1 MKIPKNIEKG
11 VTRIAAVAAVL
22 ALIVGFAVGARLY
35 YKANSQYGLAVDDRG
50 GLKGEWVRP
59 GTVNVIET
67 GMAIGIAA
75 AALTFL
81 GVYGAVHLGFWVYEG
96 FKKGGEEG

>member
-59 GTVNVIET
+59 VMKI
-67 GMAIGIAA
+67 MD
-75 AALTFL
+75 
-81 GVYGAVHLGFWVYEG
+81 YGGLWIMGSSL
-96 FKKGGEEG
+96 